1 MSYRIPIIFDTDIGV
16 DDAFAL
22 LLAAGDPNLDLLG
35 ITTVFGNNSV
45 DNCTENALRMCE
57 LLDLNVPVAKGASK
71 SLFGP
76 ARDYSDRRNYY
87 VHGEDGLGGKRYML
101 KEPRKKVEDC
111 DAVDLIAR
119 LIRRS
124 DENARYF
131 RIRERVLS
139 ALRVRK
145 EQWVQRKDYKFFVCP
160 ACKATLRVPK
170 GRGKIKIV
178 CRKCGNSFMG
188 KS

>member
-1 MSYRIPIIFDTDIGV
+1 MQFMIGRNGN
-16 DDAFAL
+16 DELNRF
-22 LLAAGDPNLDLLG
+22 LLAVDMVLILLSVIFSRGIGRIFSPIALVLLG
-35 ITTVFGNNSV
+35 FTYY
-45 DNCTENALRMCE
+45 RM
-57 LLDLNVPVAKGASK
+57 LS
-71 SLFGP
+71 
-76 ARDYSDRRNYY
+76 RD
-87 VHGEDGLGGKRYML
+87 
-101 KEPRKKVEDC
+101 
-111 DAVDLIAR
+111 

-178 CRKCGNSFMG
+178 CRKCGNSFIG

>member
-1 MSYRIPIIFDTDIGV
+1 MQFMAGRNGNDELNRF
-16 DDAFAL
+16 
-22 LLAAGDPNLDLLG
+22 LLAVDMVLILLSVIFSRGVGRILSPIALVLLG
-35 ITTVFGNNSV
+35 FTYY
-45 DNCTENALRMCE
+45 RM
-57 LLDLNVPVAKGASK
+57 LS
-71 SLFGP
+71 
-76 ARDYSDRRNYY
+76 RD
-87 VHGEDGLGGKRYML
+87 
-101 KEPRKKVEDC
+101 
-111 DAVDLIAR
+111 

-145 EQWVQRKDYKFFVCP
+145 EQWVQRNDYKFFVCP

>member
-1 MSYRIPIIFDTDIGV
+1 MRQKLMQFMIGRNGN
-16 DDAFAL
+16 DELNRF
-22 LLAAGDPNLDLLG
+22 LLAADMVLILLSVIFGRGIGRVLSPIALVLLG
-35 ITTVFGNNSV
+35 FTYY
-45 DNCTENALRMCE
+45 RM
-57 LLDLNVPVAKGASK
+57 LS
-71 SLFGP
+71 
-76 ARDYSDRRNYY
+76 RD
-87 VHGEDGLGGKRYML
+87 
-101 KEPRKKVEDC
+101 
-111 DAVDLIAR
+111 

-131 RIRERVLS
+131 RIKERVLS
-139 ALRVRK
+139 VLRVRK

>member
-1 MSYRIPIIFDTDIGV
+1 MRQKLMQFMAGRNGNDELNR
-16 DDAFAL
+16 F
-22 LLAAGDPNLDLLG
+22 LLAVDMVLILLSVIFSRGVGRILAPIALVLLG
-35 ITTVFGNNSV
+35 FTYY
-45 DNCTENALRMCE
+45 RM
-57 LLDLNVPVAKGASK
+57 LS
-71 SLFGP
+71 
-76 ARDYSDRRNYY
+76 RD
-87 VHGEDGLGGKRYML
+87 
-101 KEPRKKVEDC
+101 
-111 DAVDLIAR
+111 

>member
-1 MSYRIPIIFDTDIGV
+1 MQFMIGRNGN
-16 DDAFAL
+16 DELNRF
-22 LLAAGDPNLDLLG
+22 LLAVDMVLILLSVIFSRGIGRVLSPIALVLLG
-35 ITTVFGNNSV
+35 FTYY
-45 DNCTENALRMCE
+45 RM
-57 LLDLNVPVAKGASK
+57 LS
-71 SLFGP
+71 
-76 ARDYSDRRNYY
+76 RD
-87 VHGEDGLGGKRYML
+87 
-101 KEPRKKVEDC
+101 
-111 DAVDLIAR
+111 

-131 RIRERVLS
+131 RLRERL
-139 ALRVRK
+139 LGMIRVRK

>member
-1 MSYRIPIIFDTDIGV
+1 MQFMIGRNGN
-16 DDAFAL
+16 DELNRF
-22 LLAAGDPNLDLLG
+22 LLAVDMVLILLSVIFSRWIGRVLSPIALVLLG
-35 ITTVFGNNSV
+35 FTYY
-45 DNCTENALRMCE
+45 RM
-57 LLDLNVPVAKGASK
+57 LS
-71 SLFGP
+71 
-76 ARDYSDRRNYY
+76 RD
-87 VHGEDGLGGKRYML
+87 
-101 KEPRKKVEDC
+101 
-111 DAVDLIAR
+111 

-131 RIRERVLS
+131 RLRERFLGMI
-139 ALRVRK
+139 RVRK

>member
-1 MSYRIPIIFDTDIGV
+1 MQFMIGRNGN
-16 DDAFAL
+16 DELNRF
-22 LLAAGDPNLDLLG
+22 LLAVDMVLILLSVIFSRWIGRVLSPIALVLLG
-35 ITTVFGNNSV
+35 FTYY
-45 DNCTENALRMCE
+45 RM
-57 LLDLNVPVAKGASK
+57 LS
-71 SLFGP
+71 
-76 ARDYSDRRNYY
+76 RD
-87 VHGEDGLGGKRYML
+87 
-101 KEPRKKVEDC
+101 
-111 DAVDLIAR
+111 

-124 DENARYF
+124 DENARYL
-131 RIRERVLS
+131 RLRERFLGMI
-139 ALRVRK
+139 RVRK

>member
-1 MSYRIPIIFDTDIGV
+1 MQFMIGRNGN
-16 DDAFAL
+16 DELNRF
-22 LLAAGDPNLDLLG
+22 LLAVDMVLILLSVIFSRGIGRILSPIALVLLG
-35 ITTVFGNNSV
+35 FTYY
-45 DNCTENALRMCE
+45 RMF
-57 LLDLNVPVAKGASK
+57 S
-71 SLFGP
+71 
-76 ARDYSDRRNYY
+76 RD
-87 VHGEDGLGGKRYML
+87 
-101 KEPRKKVEDC
+101 
-111 DAVDLIAR
+111 

-131 RIRERVLS
+131 RVRERVLS

-145 EQWVQRKDYKFFVCP
+145 EQWVQRKDYKFFVYP

>member
-1 MSYRIPIIFDTDIGV
+1 MQFMIGRNGN
-16 DDAFAL
+16 DELNRF
-22 LLAAGDPNLDLLG
+22 LLAVDMVLILLSVIFSRGIGRILSPIALVLLG
-35 ITTVFGNNSV
+35 FTYY
-45 DNCTENALRMCE
+45 RMF
-57 LLDLNVPVAKGASK
+57 S
-71 SLFGP
+71 
-76 ARDYSDRRNYY
+76 RD
-87 VHGEDGLGGKRYML
+87 
-101 KEPRKKVEDC
+101 
-111 DAVDLIAR
+111 